1 MYRTKC
7 PASHAKRDLFM
18 GVCLQSVGVWGGGG
32 LTQSVL
38 KYATYLNKKVSQLNI
53 NLCAFS
59 RSVTWTVRLHHVQV
73 ASEGSRLWKTRAW
86 GGGASIWWQD
96 QHQHVPCDS
105 FNG

>member
-1 MYRTKC
+1 
-7 PASHAKRDLFM
+7 M

-86 GGGASIWWQD
+86 GGGPQYGGKISTNMS
-96 QHQHVPCDS
+96 HVTALMADRCYLAYGRLD
-105 FNG
+105 N